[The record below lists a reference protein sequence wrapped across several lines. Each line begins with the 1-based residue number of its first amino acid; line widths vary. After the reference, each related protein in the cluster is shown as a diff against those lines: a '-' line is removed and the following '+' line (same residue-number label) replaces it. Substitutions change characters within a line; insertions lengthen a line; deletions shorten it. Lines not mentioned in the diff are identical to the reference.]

1 MSVSLV
7 GNAYRPSHL
16 VVSFY
21 RDGVSFYLAMLE
33 NPFVTEVQ
41 GILIAVVVLQIV
53 AHPPLQSI
61 GIVPLRVIHSILA
74 CLLVI
79 YVRVLASDE
88 ATNQTAA
95 RSQIVFAGF
104 PAESG
109 GWVDTAI

>member
-21 RDGVSFYLAMLE
+21 RDGVSFYLAML
-33 NPFVTEVQ
+33 

-74 CLLVI
+74 CHLVI